1 MGNTVSC
8 CCRANPGDRQEEE
21 QRSRHEGS
29 QSQQTSVEVLEGG
42 SVTPRTT
49 SADSFDSPLFTN
61 EEGTSQS
68 RLDLPL
74 EILQQLKPSAST
86 LATNIH
92 VEAASAVYKSKLR
105 YQEELAAAGLVSEVL
120 TTSKL
125 LYQQEVAA
133 AGLVSEVLTESK
145 LRYQQEVA
153 AAGLVSEVLTE
164 SKLRYQQELAAA
176 GLVSEVLTES
186 KLRYQQELAA
196 AGLVSEVLTE
206 SKLRYQQELAAAGLV
221 SEVLTE
227 SKLRYQQEV
236 AASGL
241 VSEVLTESKLR
252 YQQEVAAAGLV
263 SAQLDKN
270 VQSKGA
276 PFAKLYTGFHFMERP
291 ESLGCSLKVRKMPL
305 LMTPIKETLSELH
318 QLVAS
323 LNGSAHDSAKDMKLR
338 EELCHGERMN
348 ILSSFKTDEA
358 GLAEIRDSAP
368 HVVFGLSAASS
379 LGNLVEPKDTS
390 VRSPIS
396 KQDKLRLEAKSLP
409 PTQVIKWLVLME
421 RPLSLGP
428 ITLPAVKLEN
438 RLVQNPSTEVVVN
451 DAPKGQ
457 STSPYSEEVPDQDQ
471 DQYSFGPPVDISVY
485 SESEWKGQTIK
496 SIVIRK
502 GYAVL
507 SQCFGFLRRVK
518 ADNYC
523 ALRASLYQ
531 ALMHTNKLPYW
542 LQQKSILL
550 IPEQLESRYG
560 LIKGWLF
567 PDTCKHTGGIDKSVG
582 LLKCYLRLL
591 QNWWH
596 AAAASPGVEGRRSV
610 CEQLFQG
617 GEDEFGVIEALKLL
631 MLAHAVDLHAAK
643 QRGDNVPI
651 FCWLL
656 FARDTSSS
664 PRSYLANHLSQVGFS
679 RGMEQVDMFLLS
691 CAMRLTIKVYR
702 LHMAETEEFISFYPD
717 DSIQDGHCVCLATE
731 DDRHYNVAFGNPV
744 YAEEDLSEEY
754 D

>member
-1 MGNTVSC
+1 M
-8 CCRANPGDRQEEE
+8 
-21 QRSRHEGS
+21 
-29 QSQQTSVEVLEGG
+29 
-42 SVTPRTT
+42 
-49 SADSFDSPLFTN
+49 
-61 EEGTSQS
+61 
-68 RLDLPL
+68 
-74 EILQQLKPSAST
+74 
-86 LATNIH
+86 
-92 VEAASAVYKSKLR
+92 
-105 YQEELAAAGLVSEVL
+105 
-120 TTSKL
+120 
-125 LYQQEVAA
+125 
-133 AGLVSEVLTESK
+133 
-145 LRYQQEVA
+145 
-153 AAGLVSEVLTE
+153 
-164 SKLRYQQELAAA
+164 
-176 GLVSEVLTES
+176 
-186 KLRYQQELAA
+186 
-196 AGLVSEVLTE
+196 
-206 SKLRYQQELAAAGLV
+206 
-221 SEVLTE
+221 
-227 SKLRYQQEV
+227 
-236 AASGL
+236 
-241 VSEVLTESKLR
+241 
-252 YQQEVAAAGLV
+252 
-263 SAQLDKN
+263 N

-276 PFAKLYTGFHFMERP
+276 PFAKLYTGFHFMENP

-305 LMTPIKETLSELH
+305 LMTPIKEALSELH

-338 EELCHGERMN
+338 EELCHGERMS

-358 GLAEIRDSAP
+358 GLAEIRDSAADSAP

-409 PTQVIKWLVLME
+409 PAQVIKWLVLME

-428 ITLPAVKLEN
+428 ITIPAVKLEN

-457 STSPYSEEVPDQDQ
+457 STSPYSEEGLYNAPDQDQ

-485 SESEWKGQTIK
+485 SESEWKGQTTK

-507 SQCFGFLRRVK
+507 SQSFGFLRRVK
-518 ADNYC
+518 GDNYC

-531 ALMHTNKLPYW
+531 ALMHTTKPPCW

-631 MLAHAVDLHAAK
+631 MLAHSVDLHVAK

-691 CAMRLTIKVYR
+691 CAMRHTIKVYR

-731 DDRHYNVAFGNPV
+731 DDRHYDVAFGNPV
-744 YAEEDLSEEY
+744 CAEEDLSGEY

>member
-49 SADSFDSPLFTN
+49 SADSFDSRLLTN
-61 EEGTSQS
+61 DEGTSQS
-68 RLDLPL
+68 KLDLP
-74 EILQQLKPSAST
+74 EILQQVKPSASI
-86 LATNIH
+86 LATNVH
-92 VEAASAVYKSKLR
+92 VEAASAVDKSILQ
-105 YQEELAAAGLVSEVL
+105 YQEEVAAAGLVSEVL
-120 TTSKL
+120 TESKL
-125 LYQQEVAA
+125 RYQQEVAAAGLVSEILTESKLRYQQEVAA

-164 SKLRYQQELAAA
+164 SKLRYQQEVAAA

-186 KLRYQQELAA
+186 VLRYQQEVAA

-206 SKLRYQQELAAAGLV
+206 SV
-221 SEVLTE
+221 
-227 SKLRYQQEV
+227 
-236 AASGL
+236 
-241 VSEVLTESKLR
+241 LR

-263 SAQLDKN
+263 SAQLDTN

-305 LMTPIKETLSELH
+305 LMTPIKKALSELH

-338 EELCHGERMN
+338 EELCHGDRMN

-358 GLAEIRDSAP
+358 GLAEIRDSAADSAP

-379 LGNLVEPKDTS
+379 LGNLVESQGTS

-409 PTQVIKWLVLME
+409 PAQAIKWLVLME

-438 RLVQNPSTEVVVN
+438 RLVQNPSAEVVVN

-457 STSPYSEEVPDQDQ
+457 STSPYSEE
-471 DQYSFGPPVDISVY
+471 G
-485 SESEWKGQTIK
+485 
-496 SIVIRK
+496 
-502 GYAVL
+502 
-507 SQCFGFLRRVK
+507 
-518 ADNYC
+518 
-523 ALRASLYQ
+523 LY
-531 ALMHTNKLPYW
+531 N
-542 LQQKSILL
+542 
-550 IPEQLESRYG
+550 
-560 LIKGWLF
+560 
-567 PDTCKHTGGIDKSVG
+567 
-582 LLKCYLRLL
+582 
-591 QNWWH
+591 
-596 AAAASPGVEGRRSV
+596 
-610 CEQLFQG
+610 
-617 GEDEFGVIEALKLL
+617 GEVVIENVLEMQDL
-631 MLAHAVDLHAAK
+631 MERTGK
-643 QRGDNVPI
+643 
-651 FCWLL
+651 
-656 FARDTSSS
+656 
-664 PRSYLANHLSQVGFS
+664 
-679 RGMEQVDMFLLS
+679 
-691 CAMRLTIKVYR
+691 
-702 LHMAETEEFISFYPD
+702 
-717 DSIQDGHCVCLATE
+717 
-731 DDRHYNVAFGNPV
+731 
-744 YAEEDLSEEY
+744 
-754 D
+754 